1 MTSYILMILVMVWFM
16 MFYLGFRL
24 IDIRH
29 DLRAVRLH
37 MERIGN
43 RRIRK

>member
-1 MTSYILMILVMVWFM
+1 MTTYIMMILVMVWVM
-16 MFYLGFRL
+16 LFYLGFKL

-37 MERIGN
+37 MQRVS
-43 RRIRK
+43 RKRIRR

>member
-1 MTSYILMILVMVWFM
+1 MSTMIFTVLVMVWFM
-16 MFYLGFRL
+16 LFYLGFKL

-29 DLRAVRLH
+29 DLRSVRLH

-43 RRIRK
+43 RRIRR

>member
-1 MTSYILMILVMVWFM
+1 MIPYILALLVMVWFM
-16 MFYLGFRL
+16 MFYLGFKL

-29 DLRAVRLH
+29 DLRAVRQH

-43 RRIRK
+43 RRIRR

>member
-1 MTSYILMILVMVWFM
+1 MTTYIMMILVMVWVM
-16 MFYLGFRL
+16 LFYLGFKL

-37 MERIGN
+37 MQRVS
-43 RRIRK
+43 RKRIR

>member
-1 MTSYILMILVMVWFM
+1 MIPYILMILVMVWVM
-16 MFYLGFRL
+16 LFYLGFKL

-37 MERIGN
+37 MQRVS
-43 RRIRK
+43 RSRIRR

>member
-1 MTSYILMILVMVWFM
+1 MSTWILMTVIGIWAM
-16 MFYLGFRL
+16 MFYLGFKL

-37 MERIGN
+37 MQRVS
-43 RRIRK
+43 RKRIR

>member
-1 MTSYILMILVMVWFM
+1 MSTYIMMILVMVWWM
-16 MFYLGFRL
+16 LFYLGFKL

-37 MERIGN
+37 MQRVSRKRIG
-43 RRIRK
+43 

>member
-1 MTSYILMILVMVWFM
+1 MIPYILMILVMVWCM
-16 MFYLGFRL
+16 LFYLGFKL

-37 MERIGN
+37 MQRVS
-43 RRIRK
+43 RSRTR

>member
-1 MTSYILMILVMVWFM
+1 MSTYIMMILVMVWVM
-16 MFYLGFRL
+16 LFYLGFKL

-37 MERIGN
+37 MQRVS
-43 RRIRK
+43 RKRIRR

>member
-1 MTSYILMILVMVWFM
+1 MSTWILMTLVMVWFM
-16 MFYLGFRL
+16 MFYLGFKL

-37 MERIGN
+37 MQRVS
-43 RRIRK
+43 RKRIR

>member
-1 MTSYILMILVMVWFM
+1 MIPYILMTLVMVWVM
-16 MFYLGFRL
+16 LFYLGFKL

-37 MERIGN
+37 MQRVS
-43 RRIRK
+43 RKRIR

>member
-1 MTSYILMILVMVWFM
+1 MSTYIMMILVMVWVM
-16 MFYLGFRL
+16 LFYLGFKL

-37 MERIGN
+37 MQRVS
-43 RRIRK
+43 RKRIR

>member
-1 MTSYILMILVMVWFM
+1 MTPYILITVIGIWAM
-16 MFYLGFRL
+16 MFYLGFKL

-29 DLRAVRLH
+29 DLRAVRRH

-43 RRIRK
+43 RRIR